1 MELESM
7 CFLLY
12 ILTTYSKQKMKKKTS
27 YICVHNCN
35 MHKVYTV
42 IQLVP
47 ILPEL
52 PTSTHI
58 CHYLYDYLSS
68 FNVYVGTRVNV

>member
-12 ILTTYSKQKMKKKTS
+12 ILTTYSKQKMEKKNS
-27 YICVHNCN
+27 YICVHNCY

-52 PTSTHI
+52 PTSAHI
-58 CHYLYDYLSS
+58 CPYLYDYLSP
-68 FNVYVGTRVNV
+68 FNVYVSTRVNV